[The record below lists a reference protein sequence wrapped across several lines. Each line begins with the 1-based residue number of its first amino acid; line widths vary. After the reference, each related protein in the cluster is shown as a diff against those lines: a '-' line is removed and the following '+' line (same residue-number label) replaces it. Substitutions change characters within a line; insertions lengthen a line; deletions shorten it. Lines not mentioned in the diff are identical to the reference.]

1 MQNKIIKSIGIFFAL
16 ALLNSCGGGSDSGNQ
31 ISNTVFRSEPVK
43 ISHPSQH
50 ISQHIPSGC
59 DALALQDAIPV
70 KLNGDKFQDFI
81 VHYWCS
87 VPESKWGT
95 VVTEPTPDVL
105 VAFISDNNGQ
115 YTSSNTKVF
124 GESNPKLG
132 GASRKFVRGDIN
144 GDGFDDFAFAMNWE
158 DGRSGGPTPAIG
170 LTVSTE
176 PSVLLSGPNHS
187 YSIHRLGQISWG
199 HAVEMAD
206 NNLGTKDVIFAGFT
220 NTNIQAFRYQQ
231 NNWVDVTLEYP
242 SLNQGAGHWAN
253 TFRALPSETPG
264 TETTTIFGSYSD
276 STGTGGALFTKSN
289 SVWNRSD
296 EFILPVDFEID
307 YITYSNDLTTTH
319 VMTLDGQQLVG
330 GAIDESCIMI
340 NFEAEASNIV
350 VAKLSA
356 EIYPLG
362 QIIEGQTYNQS
373 DNIPVIKM
381 LFFEITGSSLVLQ
394 PSPIVN
400 EEQQANADFYGCT
413 DVNNDGYDDLVVRAF
428 TSSFEG
434 RDEGGLPVIYLN
446 DHQGNLVNID
456 RSGFPKYTAEHDAQ
470 GFLFDINSDELPD
483 LVLFP
488 SNINQFSS
496 NSDIHIH
503 HAEMLL

>member
-1 MQNKIIKSIGIFFAL
+1 MRNKIIKLIGMVFAL
-16 ALLNSCGGGSDSGNQ
+16 ALLSACGGGDSVSENQ
-31 ISNTVFRSEPVK
+31 INSTVFRSQPVK

-50 ISQHIPSGC
+50 IPPDC

-70 KLNGDKFQDFI
+70 KLNDDKFQDFI

-115 YTSSNTKVF
+115 YISNNTKVF
-124 GESNPKLG
+124 GASNPKLG

-158 DGRSGGPTPAIG
+158 DGRSGGPTPAIS
-170 LTVSTE
+170 LTNSTE
-176 PSVLLSGPNHS
+176 PSVLLSGPNYS
-187 YSIHRLGQISWG
+187 YSIHRLGQVSWG
-199 HAVEMAD
+199 HAVGMVD

-220 NTNIQAFRYQQ
+220 NEFIQAFRYQQ
-231 NNWVDVTLEYP
+231 NNWADVTSDYP

-253 TFRALPSETPG
+253 TFRALPSESPG
-264 TETTTIFGSYSD
+264 TEATTIFGSYSD
-276 STGTGGALFTKSN
+276 NTGTGGALFTKSN
-289 SVWNRSD
+289 NAWSRSD
-296 EFILPVDFEID
+296 ELILPVDFEID
-307 YITYSNDLTTTH
+307 YITYSDDLTTTN

-330 GAIDESCIMI
+330 GAIDESCIMN
-340 NFEAEASNIV
+340 NFEPGANKIV

-362 QIIEGQTYNQS
+362 QIIEGQTYDQD
-373 DNIPVIKM
+373 DNTPVIKM
-381 LFFEITGSSLVLQ
+381 LFFEIVGNSFVLQ

-400 EEQQANADFYGCT
+400 EEQQANANFYDCT

-428 TSSFEG
+428 SHSFEG
-434 RDEGGLPVIYLN
+434 REEGGLPIIYLN
-446 DHQGNLVNID
+446 DQQGNLVNID
-456 RSGFPKYTAEHDAQ
+456 RNGFPEYTAQHDAQ
-470 GFLFDINSDELPD
+470 GFLFDVNGDELPD

-488 SNINQFSS
+488 DNINQFST
-496 NSDIHIH
+496 NSDIHIYY
-503 HAEMLL
+503 AEMLL